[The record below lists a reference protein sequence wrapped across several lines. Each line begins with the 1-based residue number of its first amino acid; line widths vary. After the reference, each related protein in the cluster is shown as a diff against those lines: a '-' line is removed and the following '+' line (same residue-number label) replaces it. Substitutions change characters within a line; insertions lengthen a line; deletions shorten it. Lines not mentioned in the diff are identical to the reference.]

1 MPFSVACDACG
12 ASFKLPEEIYERRVA
27 GRLVSLKCKKCKAS
41 ITVDGT
47 KPRTDLPEAGDDDTS
62 EPSESPPAAAVTG
75 TPGAQPAPSIAE
87 APHSPAGA
95 PEPGARRPLF
105 SEGPAADWEIPE
117 SLRPP
122 KPDPLPKLN
131 VPAVA
136 APPLDLSPPVVSA
149 PLPPSPPAP
158 EVAAAP
164 PAAAP
169 LAPPAAAAPLQNGQ
183 TQESKARPAGAMLSS
198 SAMRPKL
205 ESSPQ
210 TPRAKQESLPL
221 AARAKQESSP
231 QVGRAKQESALAAR
245 LKAEPKTEPTPP
257 TPRVKLESAPIVP
270 RAKQEPTPIVPRAKQ
285 EPAPI
290 APRAKQESA
299 PIVPRAKQESSPQVP
314 RAKQESAARGKLES
328 SPQVPRLKAQANS
341 APRAKQDSTPQ
352 ARAEAGAPL
361 KAKAPPLPQKDLTPQ
376 AAPTAKM
383 PPAKPARSPLALRA
397 APVWEPEDDALTVPM
412 PPVDEALT
420 RPLPPVMSRTP
431 TLPGIPDTFRV
442 GERGGAA
449 PAENLWAVSYA
460 DDDDRELTTE
470 ELLEELR
477 AGVLDAETLVWR
489 QNMADWCA
497 LGDVP
502 ELARHLT
509 WKREQPPKGEGFQ
522 VAEPER
528 GLLYPTAYYPPP
540 PEEEEDDKTAV
551 FAYDAALLAAATSE
565 YPAPPPKP
573 PAMPAMPPMPP
584 PPAIPAPPAAMPDRA
599 APTQI
604 GPPAVAWPPVAPAV
618 PVAAP
623 VPHQPAPAASP
634 AHSAADRASSPPPKF
649 KRRGGALAIM
659 ALLVVAGLGGL
670 AWILIRSS
678 KPPVVAAGPER
689 KVETPRAILPPEE
702 KVEDKPKP
710 AEVDPYAV
718 PAASAS
724 ASAPV
729 PAGSAAGD
737 FFELF
742 ASGAQSTSQQ
752 DFDKTRAEKALAALA
767 ARAANCRKTGDP
779 PGMASVVVRFDPTGH
794 IGDVRVI
801 GKPYADT
808 GTARCII
815 TRFLGARVQAF
826 KGEPQTLVKN
836 FMLY

>member
-1 MPFSVACDACG
+1 P
-12 ASFKLPEEIYERRVA
+12 
-27 GRLVSLKCKKCKAS
+27 
-41 ITVDGT
+41 
-47 KPRTDLPEAGDDDTS
+47 
-62 EPSESPPAAAVTG
+62 
-75 TPGAQPAPSIAE
+75 
-87 APHSPAGA
+87 
-95 PEPGARRPLF
+95 
-105 SEGPAADWEIPE
+105 
-117 SLRPP
+117 
-122 KPDPLPKLN
+122 
-131 VPAVA
+131 
-136 APPLDLSPPVVSA
+136 
-149 PLPPSPPAP
+149 
-158 EVAAAP
+158 AP
-164 PAAAP
+164 PAAAT
-169 LAPPAAAAPLQNGQ
+169 PAAPFQNGQ
-183 TQESKARPAGAMLSS
+183 TQESKARPAGATLSS

-210 TPRAKQESLPL
+210 TPRAKQESSPR

-231 QVGRAKQESALAAR
+231 QVGRAKQESALQAAR
-245 LKAEPKTEPTPP
+245 LKPEATPP
-257 TPRVKLESAPIVP
+257 TPRVKLESS
-270 RAKQEPTPIVPRAKQ
+270 
-285 EPAPI
+285 PI
-290 APRAKQESA
+290 APRAKQESS

-314 RAKQESAARGKLES
+314 RAKQESAARGKQES
-328 SPQVPRLKAQANS
+328 SPQVPRLKAQANI

-352 ARAEAGAPL
+352 ARAELGAPL

-383 PPAKPARSPLALRA
+383 PPAKPARSPLGLRV

-412 PPVDEALT
+412 PPVEEALT

-442 GERGGAA
+442 GARGGSAQ
-449 PAENLWAVSYA
+449 AENLWAVSYA

-540 PEEEEDDKTAV
+540 PEEEEDDQTAV

-584 PPAIPAPPAAMPDRA
+584 PPAMAPPPAVPERA
-599 APTQI
+599 APTQLA
-604 GPPAVAWPPVAPAV
+604 PPAVAWPPPVAPAM
-618 PVAAP
+618 PVAPP
-623 VPHQPAPAASP
+623 VPREPAPAAASP
-634 AHSAADRASSPPPKF
+634 AHSAADRASPPPPKF

-678 KPPVVAAGPER
+678 KPPVVAAGPVR
-689 KVETPRAILPPEE
+689 KVETPRAILPLEE
-702 KVEDKPKP
+702 KVEDEQPKP
-710 AEVDPYAV
+710 AVVDPYAV

-742 ASGAQSTSQQ
+742 ASGAQSTSSSQQ

-779 PGMASVVVRFDPTGH
+779 PGMASVVVRFDPTGL

-808 GTARCII
+808 GTARCIS